1 MLSFQIVV
9 NAPFMTLEEYSRYS
23 GMSKRLL
30 RDWEREG
37 KVIFKKREKKTRI
50 EPRKMGYHQN
60 GDPFSWRKPRGG
72 LLTAPQAVRL
82 ATNHIAQQGQIL
94 HPR

>member
-37 KVIFKKREKKTRI
+37 KVIFKKRDKPGETPLVNVIAMNEIATR
-50 EPRKMGYHQN
+50 EALA
-60 GDPFSWRKPRGG
+60 
-72 LLTAPQAVRL
+72 LL
-82 ATNHIAQQGQIL
+82 G
-94 HPR
+94 